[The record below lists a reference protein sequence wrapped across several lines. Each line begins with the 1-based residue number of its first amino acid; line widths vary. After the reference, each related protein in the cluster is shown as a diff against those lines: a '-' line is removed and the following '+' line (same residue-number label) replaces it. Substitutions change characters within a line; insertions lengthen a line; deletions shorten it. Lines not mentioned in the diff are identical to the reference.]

1 MQVLFLSASC
11 SLAGAIV
18 ILDVRDLWIWQKHQ
32 WIVQAGV
39 GCSEGCRC
47 EGCKNMYGRKEGNVF
62 HFYLFPTL
70 QKVSVPHH
78 EDCSLQKYYSIC
90 LCLVPQYSIP
100 GIVLWNCFLY
110 QCPALATAF
119 VRVVSKCMFC
129 KYHNKKIWWHCRSM
143 GSVCQ
148 IQDCTVQLKCTRFEK
163 YIVLCFAV
171 TILELYDAWKLSVT
185 LRSSTQQFH
194 FVSF

>member
-1 MQVLFLSASC
+1 MIKDIEQTSHASSFSVC
-11 SLAGAIV
+11 FMFSCWCYCAKFRCQRSLNLTEAPV
-18 ILDVRDLWIWQKHQ
+18 DLV
-32 WIVQAGV
+32 VQAGV

-78 EDCSLQKYYSIC
+78 EDCSLQEYYSIC

-100 GIVLWNCFLY
+100 GMVLWNCLLY

-119 VRVVSKCMFC
+119 V
-129 KYHNKKIWWHCRSM
+129 
-143 GSVCQ
+143 
-148 IQDCTVQLKCTRFEK
+148 
-163 YIVLCFAV
+163 
-171 TILELYDAWKLSVT
+171 
-185 LRSSTQQFH
+185 
-194 FVSF
+194 